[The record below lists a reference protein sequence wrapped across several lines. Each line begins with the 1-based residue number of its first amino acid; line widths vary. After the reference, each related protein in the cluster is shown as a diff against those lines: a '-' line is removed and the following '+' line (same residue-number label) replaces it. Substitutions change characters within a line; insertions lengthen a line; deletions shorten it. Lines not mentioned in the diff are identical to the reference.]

1 MITEALLDKIKA
13 LISGYKQPAHPLY
26 GKSDKE
32 VAEVIKSMVSGY
44 LTESKQLIVEK
55 NWKPPGVDP
64 AKTYSG
70 TRFPSKNY
78 KNTFLK
84 FKQELKDNFGINVES
99 TSAWRDAYNQAR
111 IMYVNWCQK
120 SKNLRRTGE
129 NDKSLLR
136 RRRAY
141 LTGLYKNKQTAGKLA
156 DIFDQYWIESHDSND
171 WISSKQLTRALD
183 RAELLLQKN
192 PVSKHQA
199 KTAVDITGYGASNI
213 KKIED
218 FVNGGKSKY
227 AKSALY
233 ETDHFH
239 IVLKI
244 DNKDNTNA
252 VSTKSNVL
260 QYGDSG
266 EAVTKLQNQLA
277 VLYTTAPLG
286 TSGIDGKFGPKT
298 RDLLKKYQREH
309 GLPVSGK
316 LTSVT
321 KAELE
326 KVDMSAEDAVADLQV
341 KSQPKIRKGTPTGPI
356 APTDPEVDS
365 ISTQKIDTLRPQTIE
380 QLPLLRYGSSGPDV
394 KNVQSKLINLYG
406 DKILPKHGADG
417 KFKSETQTAIKKF
430 QRDNK
435 LSVDGIVGQNT
446 YKTLYKYFPTVTV
459 KAKQD
464 MESDTNNDLA
474 VDDLKE
480 MIQQWPLYR
489 KILKE
494 ETQRARILMFE
505 YNEEEIWNA
514 MSDPEKSQALMSA
527 DDDMG
532 PDFADEFTETPWL
545 DIPDVITNRID
556 LRPYDKPE
564 KEQLSRQDFMSKN
577 TDMRGM
583 SYQAKE
589 DDAYKRFIEAYL
601 KKQNIQIDY
610 NQSRPLYKALNQLNK
625 DQVRDLFF
633 KAHDFRASMSKFV
646 PPTPEEEADSVK
658 NMANIINQ
666 DRIDNPGFS
675 RD

>member
-32 VAEVIKSMVSGY
+32 VAGVIKSMVSSY
-44 LTESKQLIVEK
+44 LTESKQQLIEDDLNPIINESK
-55 NWKPPGVDP
+55 WEPAGVDKN
-64 AKTYSG
+64 KTYTG
-70 TRFPSKNY
+70 VKFVQLKFRELW
-78 KNTFLK
+78 LK
-84 FKQELKDNFGINVES
+84 FKAELKTKFGIDVDI
-99 TSAWRDAYNQAR
+99 TSAYRDPYNQGR
-111 IMYVNWCQK
+111 IMYVNW
-120 SKNLRRTGE
+120 LRRKPQYRFG
-129 NDKSLLR
+129 
-136 RRRAY
+136 Y
-141 LTGLYKNKQTAGKLA
+141 LNGLYGRNGGKISK
-156 DIFDQYWIESHDSND
+156 IFSSYYTPGTTTISPSN
-171 WISSKQLTRALD
+171 LTTALD
-183 RAELLLQKN
+183 EVEKFITQSAMTISRHLKN
-192 PVSKHQA
+192 
-199 KTAVDITGYGASNI
+199 TAVDLNI
-213 KKIED
+213 VKGNKYFEPIKTW
-218 FVNGGKSKY
+218 VNSGKSKY
-227 AKSALY
+227 AYKALD
-233 ETDHFH
+233 EGNH
-239 IVLKI
+239 IHINLRLTPGAS
-244 DNKDNTNA
+244 DA

-266 EAVTKLQNQLA
+266 KAVRKLQNQLA

-326 KVDMSAEDAVADLQV
+326 KIDMSAEDAVAGLKPGPV
-341 KSQPKIRKGTPTGPI
+341 LVPIMKLKKFVNVTTTPN
-356 APTDPEVDS
+356 TDKE
-365 ISTQKIDTLRPQTIE
+365 TEIDTQRPQTIS
-380 QLPLLRYGSSGPDV
+380 QLPLLRYGSTGPDV
-394 KNVQSKLINLYG
+394 KNIQLKLINLYG

-417 KFKSETQTAIKKF
+417 KFKSETQTAVKKF

-435 LSVDGIVGQNT
+435 LTVDGIVGQNT

-459 KAKQD
+459 NPRQD

-474 VDDLKE
+474 VDELKE
-480 MIQQWPLYR
+480 MIEQWPLYR

-505 YNEEEIWNA
+505 YNEEEIWNT

-532 PDFADEFTETPWL
+532 PDFADEFTDTPWL
-545 DIPDVITNRID
+545 KIPDVITNRID
-556 LRPYDKPE
+556 LRSYSKPE
-564 KEQLSRQDFMSKN
+564 KEKLSRQDFMSKDR
-577 TDMRGM
+577 DMRGM
-583 SYQAKE
+583 SYQSKE

-610 NQSRPLYKALNQLNK
+610 SQNRPLYKALNQLSK

-646 PPTPEEEADSVK
+646 PPTPEEQEQSRNSMKTWID
-658 NMANIINQ
+658 Q
-666 DRIDNPGFS
+666 DRIDNPRFS

>member
-32 VAEVIKSMVSGY
+32 VAGVIKSMVSRY
-44 LTESKQLIVEK
+44 LIESKQQILKEAGSSSGFPNVRWGDRLTSTKSGRPSKDWANGVINPELIKDISNAAKQSGIEVTITHSRTGHSK
-55 NWKPPGVDP
+55 TTSSGYISRHWNGTGVDV
-64 AKTYSG
+64 AILNGRGSDGASKTNPGDQEFKEAGLKLQAALVSMGYKSNVG
-70 TRFPSKNY
+70 EAGKN
-78 KNTFLK
+78 KVVIFRTNLGG
-84 FKQELKDNFGINVES
+84 NH
-99 TSAWRDAYNQAR
+99 YNHLHISNR
-111 IMYVNWCQK
+111 IYNGENWSPGAK
-120 SKNLRRTGE
+120 SKE
-129 NDKSLLR
+129 
-136 RRRAY
+136 
-141 LTGLYKNKQTAGKLA
+141 
-156 DIFDQYWIESHDSND
+156 
-171 WISSKQLTRALD
+171 
-183 RAELLLQKN
+183 
-192 PVSKHQA
+192 
-199 KTAVDITGYGASNI
+199 
-213 KKIED
+213 
-218 FVNGGKSKY
+218 KSK
-227 AKSALY
+227 
-233 ETDHFH
+233 EE
-239 IVLKI
+239 
-244 DNKDNTNA
+244 
-252 VSTKSNVL
+252 SNVL

-309 GLPVSGK
+309 GLPASGK
-316 LTSVT
+316 LTAVT

-326 KVDMSAEDAVADLQV
+326 KIDMSAEDAVADLKQ
-341 KSQPKIRKGTPTGPI
+341 KSIPKTGPI
-356 APTDPEVDS
+356 APTDPAAGS
-365 ISTQKIDTLRPQTIE
+365 ISTQKIDTQGPQTIS

-394 KNVQSKLINLYG
+394 KNVQLKLINLYG

-417 KFKSETQTAIKKF
+417 KFKSETQTAVKKF

-435 LSVDGIVGQNT
+435 LTVDGIVGQNT

-459 KAKQD
+459 KSKQD
-464 MESDTNNDLA
+464 MGSDTNNDLA
-474 VDDLKE
+474 IDELKE
-480 MIQQWPLYR
+480 IIQQWPLYG

-505 YNEEEIWNA
+505 YNEEEIWNT

-532 PDFADEFTETPWL
+532 PDFADEFTDTPWL
-545 DIPDVITNRID
+545 KIPDVITNRID
-556 LRPYDKPE
+556 LRAYAKQDAE
-564 KEQLSRQDFMSKN
+564 KLSRQDFKSKDM
-577 TDMRGM
+577 DMRGM
-583 SYQAKE
+583 SYQSKE

-610 NQSRPLYKALNQLNK
+610 SQSRPLYKALNQLSK

-633 KAHDFRASMSKFV
+633 KAHDFRSAMSKFV
-646 PPTPEEEADSVK
+646 PPTPEEEADSVN